1 LTIKTLHRP
10 RHAAVAGLLSVALV
24 AAACGSSS
32 TSKSSSSTPSSGGGS
47 SAPGVTANSILLGST
62 QPLTGPAAPG
72 YSEIAPAS
80 NALFQAVN
88 AAGGIYGRKIVY
100 QYVDDQYNP
109 SVTATKTRQLV
120 LQNNIFADFNP
131 LGTPTQLTVQPFL
144 NSQGVPQ
151 LFVASGC
158 DCWSSSK
165 YPWSSGWQPP
175 YTDEGKILGTY
186 IKDNLAGKK
195 VGYLYQDD
203 EFGLDGV
210 KGLDAV
216 LPSSTVV
223 SRQTYSVTTLTAG
236 MANQIAALKAAG
248 AQVVALYTI
257 PAATAL
263 TLLAA
268 AQIGYSPTWVVS
280 SVGSDPPTLAGLLT
294 SFSKGKAPASLLNGM
309 VTNIYLPPESDNS
322 NPWIQAFKAI
332 QAKYDSNNKNWDGNV
347 EYGMAVA
354 YTMVDLLKAAG
365 KNLTRQSLLQAL
377 DTKAG
382 SFTGPWLVPL
392 SYSGSDH
399 YGIQGSQIA
408 VNQGGLNLVPT
419 GPVYQTTVSGPVT
432 TVTNYTPAAPPA
444 NLAG

>member
-1 LTIKTLHRP
+1 M
-10 RHAAVAGLLSVALV
+10 
-24 AAACGSSS
+24 
-32 TSKSSSSTPSSGGGS
+32 
-47 SAPGVTANSILLGST
+47 TATSILLGST

-80 NALFQAVN
+80 KALFDAVN
-88 AAGGIYGRKIVY
+88 ASGGIYGRKIVY
-100 QYVDDQYNP
+100 DYVNDQYNP
-109 SVTATKTRQLV
+109 SITATKTRQLV
-120 LQNNIFADFNP
+120 LQNNIFADFNG

-158 DCWSSSK
+158 NCWSLAK
-165 YPWSSGWQPP
+165 YPWSAGWQPP

-186 IKDNLAGKK
+186 IKNDLAGKK

-203 EFGLDGV
+203 EFGIDGV
-210 KGLDAV
+210 KGLNQVIPA
-216 LPSSTVV
+216 SSIV

-236 MANQIAALKAAG
+236 LANQVAALKAAG

-268 AQIGYSPTWVVS
+268 AQIGYTPTWVVS
-280 SVGSDPPTLAGLLT
+280 SVGSDPPTLAGLLS
-294 SFSKGKAPASLLNGM
+294 SFSKGKAPTSLLNGM
-309 VTNIYLPPESDNS
+309 VTNVYLPSESASS
-322 NPWIQAFKAI
+322 NPWIQDFKAI
-332 QAKYDSNNKNWDGNV
+332 QAKYDTNNKTWDGNV

-365 KNLTRQSLLQAL
+365 KNLTRQSLLKAL
-377 DTKAG
+377 DTMAG
-382 SFTGPWLVPL
+382 AFTGPWDVPL
-392 SYSGSDH
+392 SYSKSDH
-399 YGIQGSQIA
+399 FGIQGSQIA
-408 VNQGGLNLVPT
+408 INHGGSTLMPT
-419 GPVYQTTVSGPVT
+419 GPVYKTTINGPVT

-444 NLAG
+444 NLAAG

>member
-1 LTIKTLHRP
+1 MRNFRR
-10 RHAAVAGLLSVALV
+10 RHTAAIAGLVCVALLG
-24 AAACGSSS
+24 AACGSSS
-32 TSKSSSSTPSSGGGS
+32 PSKSSAPSSS
-47 SAPGVTANSILLGST
+47 SASAPGVTATSILLGST

-80 NALFQAVN
+80 KALFDAVN

-100 QYVDDQYNP
+100 KYVNDQYNP
-109 SVTATKTRQLV
+109 SITATKTRQLV
-120 LQNNIFADFNP
+120 LQDNIFADFNG

-158 DCWSSSK
+158 DCWSLPK

-186 IKDNLAGKK
+186 IKNNLAGKK

-203 EFGLDGV
+203 EFGIDGV
-210 KGLDAV
+210 KGVDQVVPA
-216 LPSSTVV
+216 SSVV
-223 SRQTYSVTTLTAG
+223 SRQTYSTTTLTAG
-236 MANQIAALKAAG
+236 LANQVAALKAAG
-248 AQVVALYTI
+248 AQVVVLYTI

-268 AQIGYSPTWVVS
+268 AQIGYAPTWVVS
-280 SVGSDPPTLAGLLT
+280 SVGSDPPTLAGLLS
-294 SFSKGKAPASLLNGM
+294 SFSKGKAPTSLLNGM
-309 VTNIYLPPESDNS
+309 VTNIYLPAESASS

-332 QAKYDSNNKNWDGNV
+332 QAKYDTNNKTWDGNV

-365 KNLTRQSLLQAL
+365 KNLTRQTLLNAL
-377 DTKAG
+377 NTKAG
-382 SFTGPWLVPL
+382 AFTGPWDVPL
-392 SYSGSDH
+392 SYSKTDH

-408 VNQGGLNLVPT
+408 INQGGSTLVPT
-419 GPVYQTTVSGPVT
+419 GPVYKTTLNGPVT
-432 TVTNYTPAAPPA
+432 QVTNYTPAAPPA
-444 NLAG
+444 SLAGG